1 MGTGLIRTLYLTLN
15 SNGTNV
21 RCCAGTFCREVYR
34 TYILARRVAFLSLL
48 PRILKDS
55 SLSVSLTTC
64 ICFGGEVLYRGLYRV
79 RKPAYLFAVWPRCA
93 ARTTLV
99 INAQSAQ
106 YASQR
111 NECSTQRV
119 QRNKAF
125 YRNRVLE
132 TRAHLSR
139 RLPHLVSELP
149 VEIYAERQRSV
160 WAERLEVS
168 LGSEER
174 R

>member
-1 MGTGLIRTLYLTLN
+1 MGQTCGVVPGHFAGNLPDIYI
-15 SNGTNV
+15 GTP
-21 RCCAGTFCREVYR
+21 RF
-34 TYILARRVAFLSLL
+34 ILVLFFLVSCE
-48 PRILKDS
+48 DS

-64 ICFGGEVLYRGLYRV
+64 ICFGGEVLVVDYTVCANRSCLI
-79 RKPAYLFAVWPRCA
+79 AVWPRCV

-99 INAQSAQ
+99 IDAKSAQ

-119 QRNKAF
+119 QRNKVF
-125 YRNRVLE
+125 YCNRVLE

-139 RLPHLVSELP
+139 RIPHLVSELP
-149 VEIYAERQRSV
+149 VKIYAERQRSV
-160 WAERLEVS
+160 WAERLDAS